1 MIRPHGS
8 ARFVRLSDP
17 RRQYLELQDE
27 LDDAIAGVLR
37 RGVFTPDEQVDAFEA
52 DVAAWMGLPHAV
64 GVGSGSSALMLTLR
78 ALGVGRG
85 DEVAV
90 TANLDIS
97 AVSPISQLGAHPL
110 WIDIDPRTHNMSPV
124 DLESRLTP
132 QTRAVVVV
140 HSHGIPAALDDLMCI
155 AGHRN
160 VPVVE
165 DATLGPGASYR
176 GARIGSSGVAACLS
190 MAPTKPL
197 GGLGNAGVVVTHS
210 ETVAAR
216 VRTLANYGFT
226 SDSIE
231 SIRSGLPG
239 ATFRYEEAG
248 VNATM
253 DEIQAAVLRV
263 KLRYVDAW
271 ADRRRAY
278 SKIYDSILNVFTNE
292 VIGRHETSQ
301 GAIAAPRTYVLSH
314 ENRDRIAMDL
324 YRERVLTAVHYYPT
338 LHVQPPY
345 GSPKKAGD
353 LPATE
358 RVAKRLLCLPVAPE
372 LSESD
377 VEYAAQATFRVV
389 ESLHTKSL

>member
-132 QTRAVVVV
+132 QTRAALP
-140 HSHGIPAALDDLMCI
+140 STRCSERLATRGILPSTGGGAAALASGEVWLAHGSDHGGSLRRPATYCSVVGLRPSPGRVTRGTVDTLFSPLSVQGPM
-155 AGHRN
+155 ARSVPDVANLTSGH
-160 VPVVE
+160 
-165 DATLGPGASYR
+165 
-176 GARIGSSGVAACLS
+176 
-190 MAPTKPL
+190 
-197 GGLGNAGVVVTHS
+197 GGGH
-210 ETVAAR
+210 
-216 VRTLANYGFT
+216 
-226 SDSIE
+226 
-231 SIRSGLPG
+231 
-239 ATFRYEEAG
+239 
-248 VNATM
+248 M
-253 DEIQAAVLRV
+253 DPIPSPQSRH
-263 KLRYVDAW
+263 
-271 ADRRRAY
+271 
-278 SKIYDSILNVFTNE
+278 
-292 VIGRHETSQ
+292 GRHPQ
-301 GAIAAPRTYVLSH
+301 MHPL
-314 ENRDRIAMDL
+314 
-324 YRERVLTAVHYYPT
+324 
-338 LHVQPPY
+338 
-345 GSPKKAGD
+345 
-353 LPATE
+353 
-358 RVAKRLLCLPVAPE
+358 
-372 LSESD
+372 
-377 VEYAAQATFRVV
+377 
-389 ESLHTKSL
+389 

>member
-1 MIRPHGS
+1 MTHPHGS

-27 LDDAIAGVLR
+27 LDDAIAGVLS

-52 DVAAWMGLPHAV
+52 DIAAWMGLPHAI
-64 GVGSGSSALMLTLR
+64 GVGSGSSALTLTLR
-78 ALGVGRG
+78 SLGVGKG

-97 AVSPISQLGAHPL
+97 AVSPISQLGARPL

-124 DLESRLTP
+124 DLERRLTP
-132 QTRAVVVV
+132 ETRAVMIV
-140 HSHGIPAALDDLMCI
+140 HSHGIPADLDDLMRV
-155 AGHRN
+155 ASHRAL
-160 VPVVE
+160 PVVE
-165 DATLGPGASYR
+165 DATLGPGARYR
-176 GARIGSSGVAACLS
+176 GARIGSIGVAACFS

-197 GGLGNAGVVVTHS
+197 GGLGNAGVVLTRS
-210 ETVAAR
+210 KTVADR
-216 VRTLANYGFT
+216 VRTLANYGFAP
-226 SDSIE
+226 DSIE

-239 ATFRYEEAG
+239 ATFRYKEPG

-253 DEIQAAVLRV
+253 DEVQAAVLRV

-271 ADRRRAY
+271 AERRRAY
-278 SKIYDSILNVFTNE
+278 SNVYDSVLGVFTND
-292 VIGRHETSQ
+292 VVGRQEASQ
-301 GAIAAPRTYVLSH
+301 EAVAAPRTYVLSH
-314 ENRDRIAMDL
+314 ENRDQIAMDL
-324 YRERVLTAVHYYPT
+324 YRERVLSAVHYFPT

-345 GSPKKAGD
+345 GSPEKAGG

-358 RVAKRLLCLPVAPE
+358 RTAEKLLCLPVAPE

-377 VEYAAQATFRVV
+377 VERAALATFQAI
-389 ESLHTKSL
+389 KSLQT

>member
-1 MIRPHGS
+1 MIHRHDS
-8 ARFVRLSDP
+8 AWFVRLSDP

-27 LDDAIAGVLR
+27 LDDAIAGVLS
-37 RGVFTPDEQVDAFEA
+37 RGVFTPDEQVDALEA
-52 DVAAWMGLPHAV
+52 DIAAWMGLPHAV
-64 GVGSGSSALMLTLR
+64 GVGSGSSALTLTLR

-97 AVSPISQLGAHPL
+97 AVSPISQLGARPL

-132 QTRAVVVV
+132 RTRAVVVV
-140 HSHGIPAALDDLMCI
+140 HSHGIPAALDELMRV
-155 AGHRN
+155 AGHWD

-165 DATLGPGASYR
+165 DVTLGPGARYR
-176 GARIGSSGVAACLS
+176 GARIGSRGVAACLS

-197 GGLGNAGVVVTHS
+197 GGFGNAGVVVTHS

-239 ATFRYEEAG
+239 ATFRYKEAG

-263 KLRYVDAW
+263 KLRHVDEW

-278 SKIYDSILNVFTNE
+278 SKIYDSILDVFTNE
-292 VIGRHETSQ
+292 VVGRQETSRE
-301 GAIAAPRTYVLSH
+301 AIAAPRTYVLSH
-314 ENRDRIAMDL
+314 EKRDLIAMYL
-324 YRERVLTAVHYYPT
+324 HREGVLTAVHYYPT

-345 GSPKKAGD
+345 GSPEKVGG

-358 RVAKRLLCLPVAPE
+358 GVAEKLLCLPVAPE

-377 VEYAAQATFRVV
+377 VEYAALATFRAI
-389 ESLHTKSL
+389 ESLQTQGL

>member
-1 MIRPHGS
+1 MIRLHGD
-8 ARFVRLSDP
+8 ARFVRLADP

-27 LDDAIAGVLR
+27 LDDAIAGVLS
-37 RGVFTPDEQVDAFEA
+37 RGVFTPDEQVDALEA
-52 DVAAWMGLPHAV
+52 DISAWMGLPYAV
-64 GVGSGSSALMLTLR
+64 AVGSGSSALMLTLR
-78 ALGVGRG
+78 ALGVGTG

-132 QTRAVVVV
+132 QTRAVLVV
-140 HSHGIPAALDDLMCI
+140 HSHGIPAALDDLMRV
-155 AGHRN
+155 AGNRD

-165 DATLGPGASYR
+165 DVTLGPGARYR

-197 GGLGNAGVVVTHS
+197 GGLGNAGVVVTRS
-210 ETVAAR
+210 ETVAAQ

-239 ATFRYEEAG
+239 ATFRYKEAG

-263 KLRYVDAW
+263 KLRHVDAW

-278 SKIYDSILNVFTNE
+278 SKIYDSILNVFTDE
-292 VIGRHETSQ
+292 VVGRQESSQ
-301 GAIAAPRTYVLSH
+301 EAVAAPRTYVLSH
-314 ENRDRIAMDL
+314 ENRDLIAMDL
-324 YRERVLTAVHYYPT
+324 HRERVLTAVHYYPT

-345 GSPKKAGD
+345 GSPEKAGG

-358 RVAKRLLCLPVAPE
+358 RIAEELLCLPVAPE

-377 VEYAAQATFRVV
+377 IEHAALATFRAV
-389 ESLHTKSL
+389 ESLQAQA

>member
-1 MIRPHGS
+1 VIHRHDS
-8 ARFVRLSDP
+8 SRIVRLCDP

-27 LDDAIAGVLR
+27 LDDAIAGVLS
-37 RGVFTPDEQVDAFEA
+37 RGVFTPDEQVDALEA
-52 DVAAWMGLPHAV
+52 DIAAWMGLPHAV
-64 GVGSGSSALMLTLR
+64 GVGSGSSALTLTLR

-110 WIDIDPRTHNMSPV
+110 WIDIDLRTHNMSPV
-124 DLESRLTP
+124 DLERRLTP
-132 QTRAVVVV
+132 RTRAVVVV
-140 HSHGIPAALDDLMCI
+140 HSHGIPAALDDLMRV
-155 AGHRN
+155 AGHWE
-160 VPVVE
+160 VPVIE
-165 DATLGPGASYR
+165 DVTLGPGARYR

-239 ATFRYEEAG
+239 ATFRYKEAG

-278 SKIYDSILNVFTNE
+278 SKIYDSILDVFTNE
-292 VIGRHETSQ
+292 VVGRQEISQ
-301 GAIAAPRTYVLSH
+301 EAIAAPRTYVLSH
-314 ENRDRIAMDL
+314 ENRDLIAMDL
-324 YRERVLTAVHYYPT
+324 HREGVLTAVHYYPT
-338 LHVQPPY
+338 LHVQSPY
-345 GSPKKAGD
+345 GSPEKAGG

-358 RVAKRLLCLPVAPE
+358 GAAEKLLCLPVAPE
-372 LSESD
+372 LSEGD
-377 VEYAAQATFRVV
+377 VEYAALATFRAV
-389 ESLHTKSL
+389 ESLQTQGL